1 SSPLELGAVPAAVTV
16 AIEGV
21 LGLLQ
26 RSCSW
31 ACRARRRST
40 SSRSAR
46 SSARR
51 ALFPASANT
60 VVVPGRDAAGAALC
74 VILNAGAV
82 VDSGRLDT
90 ACPGSNEA
98 INVSRLK
105 PRLSLLSASVVF
117 DGVRVPALVDAAD
130 VEDLLACLAFGGAGF
145 SSTSEPDSPPASSAA
160 FFRPTLDESAA
171 AFLPSELPES
181 TDIARPVG
189 FFLPLRVSCC
199 APPVVERVAVR
210 LLARSGG
217 GSDVL
222 RAAVA
227 VQGSSPPVTPTTPC
241 LLVCDSLSDGVCS
254 ALGEGNGGAE
264 AGVEVVIV
272 GREMCPLVSCSACW
286 LFFRMRSECEATCG
300 ASQ

>member
-21 LGLLQ
+21 LGLPQ
-26 RSCSW
+26 RPCSW

-98 INVSRLK
+98 VNVSRLK
-105 PRLSLLSASVVF
+105 PRVSLLSASVACVY
-117 DGVRVPALVDAAD
+117 RRWWMQPMSRIS
-130 VEDLLACLAFGGAGF
+130 LLAWPSGERACPRRQSPTHRPRLQRPSSAPR
-145 SSTSEPDSPPASSAA
+145 STSRQQPTCLRSSLNPPILRARSASS
-160 FFRPTLDESAA
+160 
-171 AFLPSELPES
+171 
-181 TDIARPVG
+181 
-189 FFLPLRVSCC
+189 
-199 APPVVERVAVR
+199 
-210 LLARSGG
+210 
-217 GSDVL
+217 
-222 RAAVA
+222 
-227 VQGSSPPVTPTTPC
+227 
-241 LLVCDSLSDGVCS
+241 
-254 ALGEGNGGAE
+254 
-264 AGVEVVIV
+264 
-272 GREMCPLVSCSACW
+272 
-286 LFFRMRSECEATCG
+286 
-300 ASQ
+300 